1 MLQNKI
7 NKCRILI
14 ADVNENKAT
23 EANNQSIAKNNN
35 TFFDAYVNSFLVTLK
50 GYKTICKYFDD
61 FTISTDLRM
70 AFDTCEN
77 TTCNTFIEKKVINP
91 IRYKKSTEELNK
103 KMQEAWTEYIKIASE
118 DLKDNLSIIRLVYT
132 EKAEISKLIVALNRV
147 AIWPVDEQVIKE
159 YFMAKEKAVELLND
173 MKFDSEIQLFL
184 RKVRDKEATLFDL
197 TEPVRKW
204 LIEEG
209 LEKNITIGIK

>member
-1 MLQNKI
+1 M
-7 NKCRILI
+7 
-14 ADVNENKAT
+14 
-23 EANNQSIAKNNN
+23 
-35 TFFDAYVNSFLVTLK
+35 
-50 GYKTICKYFDD
+50 
-61 FTISTDLRM
+61 
-70 AFDTCEN
+70 
-77 TTCNTFIEKKVINP
+77 
-91 IRYKKSTEELNK
+91 
-103 KMQEAWTEYIKIASE
+103 
-118 DLKDNLSIIRLVYT
+118 
-132 EKAEISKLIVALNRV
+132 